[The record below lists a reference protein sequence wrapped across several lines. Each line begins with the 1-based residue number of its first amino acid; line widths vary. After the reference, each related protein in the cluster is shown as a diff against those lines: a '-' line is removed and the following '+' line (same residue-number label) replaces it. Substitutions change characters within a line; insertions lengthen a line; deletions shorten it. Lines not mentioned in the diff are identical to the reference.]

1 MFEVLIT
8 ISATLLPVFVYLTMF
23 NVGLT
28 QDLSDIMYYFRDRK
42 FALLMLVANF
52 VLAPLLMWVILSFF
66 PIDPY
71 LRIGLAIFSL
81 CAGAPFLIKLTQE
94 ADHEVALGAST
105 MIKLVLGTIVI
116 VPLVLPRLFSEIE
129 IDGFKIA
136 WTLVKQLIFPI
147 ILGLLVTRYLPKI
160 TGALQ
165 PWVAKIGSW
174 TLYLVIAATLAGY
187 FPELRAIWGQGA
199 ILIGIGFVLGAF
211 CIGYF
216 MGGISGKE
224 NRREVGALATAQ
236 RNTAASMII
245 AAQNFADNPEVL
257 VIITIANTIGIVML
271 LAIAK
276 VLSKDHKIEIMYT
289 NRKAG

>member
-8 ISATLLPVFVYLTMF
+8 ISATLLPVFVFLTMF

-28 QDLSDIMYYFRDRK
+28 QDVSDIMYYLGDQK

-52 VLAPLLMWVILSFF
+52 VLTPLLMWVILSFF

-116 VPLVLPRLFSEIE
+116 VPLVLPRLISEIE

-136 WTLVKQLIFPI
+136 WTLVKQLIFPLL
-147 ILGLLVTRYLPKI
+147 LGLLFARFLPRI
-160 TGALQ
+160 TGVLQ
-165 PWVAKIGSW
+165 PWVAKIGS
-174 TLYLVIAATLAGY
+174 
-187 FPELRAIWGQGA
+187 
-199 ILIGIGFVLGAF
+199 
-211 CIGYF
+211 
-216 MGGISGKE
+216 
-224 NRREVGALATAQ
+224 
-236 RNTAASMII
+236 
-245 AAQNFADNPEVL
+245 
-257 VIITIANTIGIVML
+257 
-271 LAIAK
+271 
-276 VLSKDHKIEIMYT
+276 
-289 NRKAG
+289 